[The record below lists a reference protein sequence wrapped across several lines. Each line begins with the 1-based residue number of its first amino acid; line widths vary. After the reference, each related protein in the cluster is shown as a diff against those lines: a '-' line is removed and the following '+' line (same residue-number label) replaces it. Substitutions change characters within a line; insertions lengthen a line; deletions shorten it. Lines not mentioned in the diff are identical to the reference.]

1 MQPATVDSAPI
12 MPSVS
17 IVMMAIGSNNDGRV
31 AMLNKNMTTPLNT
44 MTNDRALIISAPSLS
59 KIVDDHLRLFGL

>member
-1 MQPATVDSAPI
+1 MQPATVDKAPI

-31 AMLNKNMTTPLNT
+31 AMLNKNMTTPLKT
-44 MTNDRALIISAPSLS
+44 MTSDKALIISAPSLS
-59 KIVDDHLRLFGL
+59 NGYDDHPRLFGM